1 MQAQEIIEAIIE
13 NNNRNPIRE
22 KIELKKEIK
31 GDFIQMEYGNN
42 LIVKEYSQSMEKEI
56 DFEHLEKRCYQR
68 LLDFIVEQ
76 SIKPYPLNQQTEVA
90 ENRN

>member
-1 MQAQEIIEAIIE
+1 MTAQEIIFAIIE
-13 NNNRNPIRE
+13 NNNRNPTSQ

-31 GDFIQMEYGNN
+31 GDFIQIEYGNN
-42 LIVKEYSQSMEKEI
+42 IVVKEYSQSMEKEI

-76 SIKPYPLNQQTEVA
+76 SIKPYPLNQKNEVA